1 MRTAHGILN
10 EQTKSKRTMNA
21 KAGMKGVFAAM
32 ACAVLALTGCG
43 SSNNGSDS
51 VHAASSGP
59 GPQVTVSVAAQ
70 QAVPIELHA
79 IGNAQAYRAVQVK
92 SMVDGQIDRVLLKQG
107 DYVHAGQLMF
117 ELDKRPFQAALDQA
131 IGNLAKDQAT
141 AANNEANSKRAQ
153 ALLKEGVL
161 AVQDAQATQSAA
173 DASLAAVQADKAA
186 VQTARVNLGY
196 AEIRAPIEGRA
207 GEILINLGNLVK
219 ANDTNPLTTI
229 NQIEPIYV
237 SFNVPEAD
245 LDAVRSGGL
254 GKMPVQAAQPN
265 SKQSETG
272 TLSFVDNAVD
282 ATTGTIKLLATFPN
296 RDRQLWPGEF
306 LNLVLQVGM
315 DPHAV
320 VVPLAAIQTGP
331 NGKFV
336 YTVQADG
343 TANVVAVNSPRNY
356 RQLAVVESGIKPGD
370 KVIVDGQMGVIP
382 NNKVNV
388 VKTVS
393 AEAGAEQAAPNT
405 AGTGEPS
412 AYTPGGTQ

>member
-1 MRTAHGILN
+1 
-10 EQTKSKRTMNA
+10 MNA
-21 KAGMKGVFAAM
+21 DRKTKTRLILPA
-32 ACAVLALTGCG
+32 AVLLCLALAIAGCG
-43 SSNNGSDS
+43 SGSSNGSNS
-51 VHAASSGP
+51 VHAAGAAA
-59 GPQVTVSVAAQ
+59 PQVTVSVAVE
-70 QAVPIELHA
+70 QAVPIEIQA

-131 IGNLAKDQAT
+131 IGNQAKDQAT
-141 AANNEANSKRAQ
+141 AANNQANSQRAQ

-161 AVQDAQATQSAA
+161 AVQDAQTTESAA
-173 DASLAAVQADKAA
+173 QASLAAVQADKAA
-186 VQTARVNLGY
+186 EQTARVNLSY

-245 LDAVRSGGL
+245 LAAVRAGGL

-272 TLSFVDNAVD
+272 TLTFIDNAVD

-296 RDRQLWPGEF
+296 HDRQLWPGEF
-306 LNLVLQVGM
+306 LNLTLQVGV
-315 DPHAV
+315 DQHAV
-320 VVPLAAIQTGP
+320 IVPAAAIQTGP

-343 TANVVAVNSPRNY
+343 SANVTPVNSTRTY
-356 RQLAVVESGIKPGD
+356 KQLAVVQSGLKAGD
-370 KVIVDGQMGVIP
+370 KVIVDGQMGVVP

-388 VKTVS
+388 VKTV
-393 AEAGAEQAAPNT
+393 AATATAEQTPQSSAAQ
-405 AGTGEPS
+405 GS
-412 AYTPGGTQ
+412 YTPGGNQ